1 MEARGADG
9 RERVFDSR
17 GAGVAVKFDG
27 FVFSAWLV
35 VALNAA
41 GGLLVA
47 AAMRYAD
54 NVLKTLAASLSI
66 VVSTIAATIFLSAPG
81 AFIKVRG
88 RGPGGRSARSTCAR
102 RRKSSWRRGRRRWRR
117 HEFFVARVKI

>member
-1 MEARGADG
+1 M
-9 RERVFDSR
+9 
-17 GAGVAVKFDG
+17 
-27 FVFSAWLV
+27 FSAWLV

-66 VVSTIAATIFLSAPG
+66 VVSTVAATIFLSAP
-81 AFIKVRG
+81 A
-88 RGPGGRSARSTCAR
+88 PSARFACGGSVVVGAIYAYGTAPKVVVETR
-102 RRKSSWRRGRRRWRR
+102 AEAAEK
-117 HEFFVARVKI
+117 A

>member
-1 MEARGADG
+1 MWKRAAQMAANGCLIAAG
-9 RERVFDSR
+9 PASR
-17 GAGVAVKFDG
+17 SNLDG
-27 FVFSAWLV
+27 FVFSAWMV

-66 VVSTIAATIFLSAPG
+66 VVSTVAATIFLSAPAPSSRF
-81 AFIKVRG
+81 AFGGLIVVGSIYAYGTAPKVVVETR
-88 RGPGGRSARSTCAR
+88 AEAVE
-102 RRKSSWRRGRRRWRR
+102 K
-117 HEFFVARVKI
+117 A